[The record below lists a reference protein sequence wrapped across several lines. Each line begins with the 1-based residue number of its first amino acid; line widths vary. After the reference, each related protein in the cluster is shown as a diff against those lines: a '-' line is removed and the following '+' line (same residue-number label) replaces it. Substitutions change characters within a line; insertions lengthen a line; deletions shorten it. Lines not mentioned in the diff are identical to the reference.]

1 MKEVKDQILALR
13 KALHDHNYRYY
24 VLDDPIISD
33 YEFDQSLRK
42 LAALEKQYPDYHDPN
57 SPSLRVGGGVTKDFP
72 TVIHEFPMY
81 SLDNAYS
88 RQELLDWK
96 KRIEKGLGTDEVSYT
111 CELKYDGAS
120 ISLTYDRGVLER
132 AVTRGDGTQG
142 DDVTQNIR
150 TIPTVPLELRGDFKE
165 RFAIRGE
172 IILPIEGFNKMNEQR
187 IAEGE
192 EPYRNPRN
200 TASGSLKLQD
210 STLVAARPLQCFL
223 YQMIANRKLFSTQIE
238 SLQAAHNLGFHVPEH
253 HKLALTIEDVIRFI
267 TYWDKERTNLPY
279 EIDGVVVKV
288 NDIAQQDELG
298 YTSKSPRWAIAYKF
312 KAESTYATLESV
324 QFQVGRTG
332 AITPVAILNPVVLGG
347 TVVKRAS
354 LHNADQIEK
363 LDLYYEDSVAIEKG
377 GEIIPKITS
386 VESSKR
392 RTDAKK
398 VQYLTHCPDCKT
410 ELVRIA
416 GEADHYCPNND
427 GCPTQ
432 IIGRIQHFIS
442 RKAMNVYGLGN
453 ETIELLYHQGLL
465 KSYADLYTLT
475 YDQLIPLDRMADK
488 SVQNILYA
496 IDQSKTVPFERVLFG
511 LGIRYV
517 GQAVAKKLALS
528 FGSIDGI
535 AKANI
540 DTLTQVDEIGT
551 SIAESVVEFF
561 VSSSNIQIIDR
572 LKMYGLQLE
581 SQLKNIEPISNK
593 LYGQSFVIS
602 GVFSLHSRDE
612 IKTLVESHGGKV
624 SSSLS
629 SKTSFLLAGEN
640 MGPKKRIKAN
650 DLGITIVDEATFL
663 SMISG

>member
-1 MKEVKDQILALR
+1 MKEVKEQILALR

-33 YEFDQSLRK
+33 YQFDQDLRA
-42 LAALEKQYPDYHDPN
+42 LANLEKQYPEYHDPN
-57 SPSLRVGGGVTKDFP
+57 SPTLRVGGRVTKDFP
-72 TVIHEFPMY
+72 TVVHEYPMY

-88 RQELLDWK
+88 EQELLDWE
-96 KRIEKGLGTDEVSYT
+96 KRVQKGLGTDEVSYT

-150 TIPTVPLELRGDFKE
+150 TIPTVPLELREDFKE

-172 IILPIEGFNKMNEQR
+172 IILPIDGFNKMNEQR

-223 YQMIANRKLFSTQIE
+223 YQMIADRTLFSTQIE
-238 SLQAAHNLGFHVPEH
+238 SLQAAHNLGFNVPEH
-253 HKLALTIEDVIRFI
+253 HTLASTIDDVIRFI
-267 TYWDKERTNLPY
+267 THWNRERKNLPY

-312 KAESTYATLESV
+312 KSESTYATLESV

-332 AITPVAILNPVVLGG
+332 AITPVAILSPVILGG

-363 LDLYYEDSVAIEKG
+363 LDLYYGDSVVIEKG
-377 GEIIPKITS
+377 GEIIPKIKYVKS
-386 VESSKR
+386 YKR
-392 RTDAKK
+392 SEDAKK
-398 VQYLTHCPDCKT
+398 VQYITHCPDCKT
-410 ELVRIA
+410 ELVRMS

-432 IIGRIQHFIS
+432 IIGVIQHFVS

-465 KSYADLYTLT
+465 TSYADLYTLT
-475 YDQLIPLDRMADK
+475 YDQLIPLERMADK
-488 SVQNILYA
+488 SVQNILDA
-496 IDQSKTVPFERVLFG
+496 IAQSKTAPFERVLFG

-517 GQAVAKKLALS
+517 GQTVAKKLAIS
-528 FGSIDGI
+528 FGSIDAL
-535 AKANI
+535 AKANL
-540 DTLTQVDEIGT
+540 DTLIQVDEIGKR
-551 SIAESVVEFF
+551 IAESVIEFF
-561 VSSSNIQIIDR
+561 SSLSNIQIIDR
-572 LKMYGLQLE
+572 LKKYGLQLE
-581 SQLKNIEPISNK
+581 SQLNHLNPISNK
-593 LYGQSFVIS
+593 LDGQSFVIS
-602 GVFSLHSRDE
+602 GIFSSFSRDE
-612 IKTLVESHGGKV
+612 IKALVEENGGKV

-640 MGPKKRIKAN
+640 MGPKKRIKAD
-650 DLGITIVDEATFL
+650 DLGIVIIDETTFL
-663 SMISG
+663 SMISL

>member
-1 MKEVKDQILALR
+1 MKEVKEQILALR

-42 LAALEKQYPDYHDPN
+42 LAALEKQYPEYHDPN

-72 TVIHEFPMY
+72 TVVHEFPMY

-88 RQELLDWK
+88 KQELLDWE
-96 KRIEKGLGTDEVSYT
+96 KRVQKGLGTDEVSYT

-150 TIPTVPLELRGDFKE
+150 TIPTVPLELREDFKE

-172 IILPIEGFNKMNEQR
+172 IILPIEGFNKMNEKR

-223 YQMIANRKLFSTQIE
+223 YQMIADRTLFSTQIE
-238 SLQAAHNLGFHVPEH
+238 SLQAAHNLGFNVPEH
-253 HKLALTIEDVIRFI
+253 HTLASTIDDVIRFI
-267 TYWDKERTNLPY
+267 THWNTERKNLPY

-332 AITPVAILNPVVLGG
+332 VITPVAMLSPVILGG

-354 LHNADQIEK
+354 LHNSDQIEK
-363 LDLYYEDSVAIEKG
+363 LDLYYGDSVVIEKG
-377 GEIIPKITS
+377 GEIIPKITF
-386 VESSKR
+386 VESNKR
-392 RTDAKK
+392 SEDAKK
-398 VQYLTHCPDCKT
+398 VQYITHCPDCKT
-410 ELVRIA
+410 ELVRMA

-432 IIGRIQHFIS
+432 IIGVIQHFIS

-453 ETIELLYHQGLL
+453 ETIELLFHKGLL
-465 KSYADLYTLT
+465 TSYADLYTLT
-475 YDQLIPLDRMADK
+475 YDQLIPLERMADK
-488 SVQNILYA
+488 SVQNILDA
-496 IDQSKTVPFERVLFG
+496 INQSKTVPFERVLFG

-517 GQAVAKKLALS
+517 GQTVAKKLAIS
-528 FGSIDGI
+528 FGSIDAL
-535 AKANI
+535 AKANLN
-540 DTLTQVDEIGT
+540 TLIQVDEIGKR
-551 SIAESVVEFF
+551 IAESVIEFF
-561 VSSSNIQIIDR
+561 SSLSNIQIIDR
-572 LKMYGLQLE
+572 LKKYGLQLE
-581 SQLKNIEPISNK
+581 SQLNHLEPVSNK
-593 LYGQSFVIS
+593 LDGQSFVIS
-602 GVFSLHSRDE
+602 GVFSSYSRDE
-612 IKTLVESHGGKV
+612 IKALVEENGGKI

-640 MGPKKRIKAN
+640 MGPKKRIKAY
-650 DLGITIVDEATFL
+650 DLGIVIIDETTFL
-663 SMISG
+663 SMISL

>member
-1 MKEVKDQILALR
+1 MKEVKEQILALR

-33 YEFDQSLRK
+33 YEFDQSIRE
-42 LAALEKQYPDYHDPN
+42 LANLEKQYPEYHDPK
-57 SPSLRVGGGVTKDFP
+57 SPTLRVGGGVTKDFP
-72 TVIHEFPMY
+72 TLVHEFPMY

-88 RQELLDWK
+88 QQELLDWE
-96 KRIEKGLGTDEVSYT
+96 KRVQKGLGTDEVSYT

-150 TIPTVPLELRGDFKE
+150 TIPTVPLEIRGDFKE
-165 RFAIRGE
+165 RFSVRGE

-187 IAEGE
+187 IVQGE

-210 STLVAARPLQCFL
+210 SKLVAARPLQCFL
-223 YQMIANRKLFSTQIE
+223 YQMIADRKLFSTQIE
-238 SLQAAHNLGFHVPEH
+238 SLQAAHNLGFHVPKH
-253 HKLALTIEDVIRFI
+253 HTLAPKIEEVIRFI
-267 TYWDKERTNLPY
+267 THWEKERTNLPY

-312 KAESTYATLESV
+312 KAESTYAILESV

-332 AITPVAILNPVVLGG
+332 AITPVAILNPVILGG

-363 LDLYYEDSVAIEKG
+363 LDLYYGDSVAIEKG
-377 GEIIPKITS
+377 GEIIPKIIS
-386 VESSKR
+386 AESSKR
-392 RTDAKK
+392 STEAKK
-398 VQYLTHCPDCKT
+398 VRYITHCPDCKT
-410 ELVRIA
+410 ELVRMA

-442 RKAMNVYGLGN
+442 RKAMNIYGLGN

-465 KSYADLYTLT
+465 VSYADLYTLT
-475 YDQLIPLDRMADK
+475 YEKLIPLERMADK
-488 SVQNILYA
+488 SVQNILDA
-496 IDQSKTVPFERVLFG
+496 IDKSKTIPFERVLFG

-517 GQAVAKKLALS
+517 GQTVAKKLAIS
-528 FGSIDGI
+528 FGSIDNLS
-535 AKANI
+535 KANL
-540 DTLTQVDEIGT
+540 DTLVQVDEIGT
-551 SIAESVVEFF
+551 RIAESVVEFF
-561 VSSSNIQIIDR
+561 DSLSNIQIIDR
-572 LKMYGLQLE
+572 LKTYGLQFK
-581 SQLKNIEPISNK
+581 SQLNNFKPLSNK
-593 LYGQSFVIS
+593 LEGQSFVIS
-602 GVFSLHSRDE
+602 GVFSSHTRDE
-612 IKTLVESHGGKV
+612 IKTLVENHGGKV

-640 MGPKKRIKAN
+640 MGPKKRIKA
-650 DLGITIVDEATFL
+650 DHLGIVVIDETIFL
-663 SMISG
+663 SMIST

>member
-1 MKEVKDQILALR
+1 MKEVKEQILALR

-33 YEFDQSLRK
+33 YEFDQSVRE
-42 LAALEKQYPDYHDPN
+42 LANLEKQYPEYHDPN
-57 SPSLRVGGGVTKDFP
+57 SPTLRVGGGVTKDFP
-72 TVIHEFPMY
+72 TLVHEFPMY

-88 RQELLDWK
+88 QQELLDWE
-96 KRIEKGLGTDEVSYT
+96 KRVQKGLGTDEVSYT

-150 TIPTVPLELRGDFKE
+150 TIPTVPLEIRGDFKE
-165 RFAIRGE
+165 RFSVRGE

-187 IAEGE
+187 IVQGE

-210 STLVAARPLQCFL
+210 SKLVAARPLQCFL
-223 YQMIANRKLFSTQIE
+223 YQMIADRKLFSTQIE
-238 SLQAAHNLGFHVPEH
+238 SLQAAHNLGFHVPKH
-253 HKLALTIEDVIRFI
+253 HTLAPKIEEVIRFI
-267 TYWDKERTNLPY
+267 THWEKERTNLPY

-312 KAESTYATLESV
+312 KAESTYAILESV

-332 AITPVAILNPVVLGG
+332 AITPVAILNPVILGG

-363 LDLYYEDSVAIEKG
+363 LDLYYGDSVAIEKG
-377 GEIIPKITS
+377 GEIIPKIIS
-386 VESSKR
+386 AESSKR
-392 RTDAKK
+392 STDAKK
-398 VQYLTHCPDCKT
+398 VRYITHCPDCKT
-410 ELVRIA
+410 ELVRMA
-416 GEADHYCPNND
+416 GEADHYCPNNN

-442 RKAMNVYGLGN
+442 RKAMNIYGLGN

-465 KSYADLYTLT
+465 VSYADLYTLT
-475 YDQLIPLDRMADK
+475 YEKLIPLERMADK
-488 SVQNILYA
+488 SVQNILDA
-496 IDQSKTVPFERVLFG
+496 IDKSKTIPFERVLFG

-517 GQAVAKKLALS
+517 GQTVAKKLAIS
-528 FGSIDGI
+528 FGSIDNLS
-535 AKANI
+535 KANL
-540 DTLTQVDEIGT
+540 DTLVQVDEIGT
-551 SIAESVVEFF
+551 RIAESVVEFF
-561 VSSSNIQIIDR
+561 DSLSNIQIIDR
-572 LKMYGLQLE
+572 LKTYGLQFK
-581 SQLKNIEPISNK
+581 SQLNNFKPLSNK
-593 LYGQSFVIS
+593 LEGQSFVIS
-602 GVFSLHSRDE
+602 GVFSSHTRDE
-612 IKTLVESHGGKV
+612 IKTLVENHGGKV

-640 MGPKKRIKAN
+640 MGPKKRIKA
-650 DLGITIVDEATFL
+650 DHLGIVVIDETVFL
-663 SMISG
+663 SMIST

>member
-1 MKEVKDQILALR
+1 M
-13 KALHDHNYRYY
+13 
-24 VLDDPIISD
+24 
-33 YEFDQSLRK
+33 
-42 LAALEKQYPDYHDPN
+42 
-57 SPSLRVGGGVTKDFP
+57 GGGVTKDFP
-72 TVIHEFPMY
+72 TVVHEFPMY

-88 RQELLDWK
+88 KQELLDWE
-96 KRIEKGLGTDEVSYT
+96 KRVQKGLGTDEVSYT

-120 ISLTYDRGVLER
+120 ISLTYDRGVLGR

-172 IILPIEGFNKMNEQR
+172 IILPIDGFNKMNEQR

-210 STLVAARPLQCFL
+210 SALVAARPLQCFL
-223 YQMIANRKLFSTQIE
+223 YQMIANRTLFSTQIE
-238 SLQAAHNLGFHVPEH
+238 SLQAAYNMGFHVPEH
-253 HKLALTIEDVIRFI
+253 HTLAPKIEDVIRFI
-267 TYWDKERTNLPY
+267 THWDKERTNLPY

-363 LDLYYEDSVAIEKG
+363 LNLFYQDSVAIEKG

-392 RTDAKK
+392 SADAKK
-398 VQYLTHCPDCKT
+398 VYYITHCPDCTT
-410 ELVRIA
+410 ELVRMA

-427 GCPTQ
+427 RCPTQ

-465 KSYADLYTLT
+465 MSYADLYTLT
-475 YDQLIPLDRMADK
+475 YDQLILLERMADK
-488 SVQNILYA
+488 SVQNILDA

-517 GQAVAKKLALS
+517 GQTVAKKLALS
-528 FGSIDGI
+528 FGSIDVL
-535 AKANI
+535 AKANL
-540 DTLTQVDEIGT
+540 DTLTQVDEIGIR
-551 SIAESVVEFF
+551 IAESVVEFF
-561 VSSSNIQIIDR
+561 SSLSNIQIIDR
-572 LKMYGLQLE
+572 LKTCGLQLE
-581 SQLKNIEPISNK
+581 SQLNHFKPLSNK

-612 IKTLVESHGGKV
+612 IKALVEDHGGKV

-640 MGPKKRIKAN
+640 MGPKKRIKA
-650 DLGITIVDEATFL
+650 DDIGIIVIDEAAFL

>member
-1 MKEVKDQILALR
+1 MKEVKEQILALR

-42 LAALEKQYPDYHDPN
+42 LAALEKQYPEYHDPN

-72 TVIHEFPMY
+72 TVVHEFPMY

-88 RQELLDWK
+88 KQELLDWE
-96 KRIEKGLGTDEVSYT
+96 KRVQKGLGTDEVSYT

-210 STLVAARPLQCFL
+210 SALVAARPLQCFL
-223 YQMIANRKLFSTQIE
+223 YQMIANRTLFSTQIE

-253 HKLALTIEDVIRFI
+253 HTLAPTIEDVIRFI
-267 TYWDKERTNLPY
+267 THWDKERSNLPY

-312 KAESTYATLESV
+312 KAETTYAILESV

-363 LDLYYEDSVAIEKG
+363 LDLYYGDSVAIEKG

-392 RTDAKK
+392 GANAKK
-398 VQYLTHCPDCKT
+398 VHYITHCPDCET
-410 ELVRIA
+410 ELVRMA

-465 KSYADLYTLT
+465 MSYADLYTLT
-475 YDQLIPLDRMADK
+475 YDQLIPLERMADK
-488 SVQNILYA
+488 SVQNILDA

-517 GQAVAKKLALS
+517 GQTVAKKLALS
-528 FGSIDGI
+528 FGSIDAL
-535 AKANI
+535 AKANL

-551 SIAESVVEFF
+551 RIAESVVEFF
-561 VSSSNIQIIDR
+561 SSLTNIQIIDR
-572 LKMYGLQLE
+572 LKTCGLQLE
-581 SQLKNIEPISNK
+581 SQLNHLKPLSNK
-593 LYGQSFVIS
+593 LDGQSFVIS

-612 IKTLVESHGGKV
+612 IKALVEDHGGKV

-640 MGPKKRIKAN
+640 MGPKKRIKADN
-650 DLGITIVDEATFL
+650 LGIAIIDETTFL
-663 SMISG
+663 SMIST

>member
-1 MKEVKDQILALR
+1 MKEVKEQILALR

-42 LAALEKQYPDYHDPN
+42 LAALEKQYPEYHDPN
-57 SPSLRVGGGVTKDFP
+57 SPTLRVGGGVTKDFP
-72 TVIHEFPMY
+72 TEVHEFPMY

-88 RQELLDWK
+88 QQELLDWE
-96 KRIEKGLGTDEVSYT
+96 KRVQKGLGTDEVPYT

-172 IILPIEGFNKMNEQR
+172 IILPVEGFNKMNEQR

-223 YQMIANRKLFSTQIE
+223 YQMIANRTLFSTQIE

-253 HKLALTIEDVIRFI
+253 HTLAPTIEDVIRFI
-267 TYWDKERTNLPY
+267 THWDKERSNLPY

-312 KAESTYATLESV
+312 KAESTFAILESV

-363 LDLYYEDSVAIEKG
+363 LDLYYGDSVAIEKG

-392 RTDAKK
+392 SADAKK
-398 VQYLTHCPDCKT
+398 VHYITHCPDCET
-410 ELVRIA
+410 ELVRMA

-465 KSYADLYTLT
+465 MSYADLYTLT
-475 YDQLIPLDRMADK
+475 HDQLIPLERMADK
-488 SVQNILYA
+488 SVQNILDA

-517 GQAVAKKLALS
+517 GQTVAKKLALS
-528 FGSIDGI
+528 FGSMDAL
-535 AKANI
+535 AKANL
-540 DTLTQVDEIGT
+540 DTLTQVDEIGIR
-551 SIAESVVEFF
+551 IAESVVEF
-561 VSSSNIQIIDR
+561 SSSLSNIQIIDR
-572 LKMYGLQLE
+572 LKAYGLQLE
-581 SQLKNIEPISNK
+581 SQLNQFKPLSDK
-593 LYGQSFVIS
+593 LEGQSFVIS
-602 GVFSLHSRDE
+602 GVFSSHSRDE
-612 IKTLVESHGGKV
+612 IKTLVEDHGGKV

-640 MGPKKRIKAN
+640 MGPKKRIKAD
-650 DLGITIVDEATFL
+650 DLGIVIIDETTFL
-663 SMISG
+663 SMISV

>member
-1 MKEVKDQILALR
+1 MKEVKEQILALR

-33 YEFDQSLRK
+33 YQFDQDLRD
-42 LAALEKQYPDYHDPN
+42 LANLEKQHPEYHDPN
-57 SPSLRVGGGVTKDFP
+57 SPTLRVGGRVTKDFP
-72 TVIHEFPMY
+72 TVVHEYPMY

-88 RQELLDWK
+88 EQELLDWE
-96 KRIEKGLGTDEVSYT
+96 KRVQKGLGTDEVSYT
-111 CELKYDGAS
+111 CELKFDGAS

-150 TIPTVPLELRGDFKE
+150 TIPTVPLELREDFKE

-172 IILPIEGFNKMNEQR
+172 IILPIDGFNKMNEQR

-210 STLVAARPLQCFL
+210 SSLVAARPLQCFL
-223 YQMIANRKLFSTQIE
+223 YQMIANRTLFSTQIE

-253 HKLALTIEDVIRFI
+253 HKLASTIDDVIRFI
-267 TYWDKERTNLPY
+267 THWNTERKNLPY

-332 AITPVAILNPVVLGG
+332 AITPVAMLSPVILGG

-354 LHNADQIEK
+354 LHNSDQIEK
-363 LDLYYEDSVAIEKG
+363 LDLYYGDYVAIEKG
-377 GEIIPKITS
+377 GEIIPKITF
-386 VESSKR
+386 VESNKR
-392 RTDAKK
+392 SGDAKK
-398 VQYLTHCPDCKT
+398 VQYITHCPDCKT
-410 ELVRIA
+410 ELVRMA

-432 IIGRIQHFIS
+432 IIGVIQHFIS

-453 ETIELLYHQGLL
+453 ETIELLFHKGLL
-465 KSYADLYTLT
+465 TSYADLYTLT
-475 YDQLIPLDRMADK
+475 YDQLIPLERMADK
-488 SVQNILYA
+488 SVQNILDA

-517 GQAVAKKLALS
+517 GQTVAKKLAIS
-528 FGSIDGI
+528 FGSIDAL
-535 AKANI
+535 AKANLN
-540 DTLTQVDEIGT
+540 TLIQVDEIGKR
-551 SIAESVVEFF
+551 IAESVIEFF
-561 VSSSNIQIIDR
+561 SSLSNIQIIDR
-572 LKMYGLQLE
+572 LKKYGLQLE
-581 SQLKNIEPISNK
+581 SQLNHLEPVSNK
-593 LYGQSFVIS
+593 LDGQSFVIS
-602 GVFSLHSRDE
+602 GVFSSYSRDE
-612 IKTLVESHGGKV
+612 IKALVEENGGKI

-640 MGPKKRIKAN
+640 MGPKKRIKAD
-650 DLGITIVDEATFL
+650 DLGIVIIDETTFL
-663 SMISG
+663 SMISL

>member
-1 MKEVKDQILALR
+1 MKEVKEQILALR

-33 YEFDQSLRK
+33 YEFDQSIRE
-42 LAALEKQYPDYHDPN
+42 LANLEKQYPEYHDPN
-57 SPSLRVGGGVTKDFP
+57 SPTLRVGGGVTKDFP
-72 TVIHEFPMY
+72 TLVHEFPMY

-88 RQELLDWK
+88 QQELLDWE
-96 KRIEKGLGTDEVSYT
+96 KRVQKGLGTDEVSYT

-120 ISLTYDRGVLER
+120 ISLTYERGVLER

-150 TIPTVPLELRGDFKE
+150 TIPTVPLEIRGDFKE
-165 RFAIRGE
+165 RFSVRGE

-187 IAEGE
+187 IVQGE

-210 STLVAARPLQCFL
+210 SKLVAARPLQCFL
-223 YQMIANRKLFSTQIE
+223 YQMIADRKLFSTQIE
-238 SLQAAHNLGFHVPEH
+238 SLQAAHNLGFHVPKH
-253 HKLALTIEDVIRFI
+253 HTLAPKIEEVIQFI
-267 TYWDKERTNLPY
+267 THWEKERTNLPY

-312 KAESTYATLESV
+312 KADSTYAILESV

-363 LDLYYEDSVAIEKG
+363 LDLYYGDSVAIEKG
-377 GEIIPKITS
+377 GEIIPKIIS
-386 VESSKR
+386 AESSKR
-392 RTDAKK
+392 STDAKK
-398 VQYLTHCPDCKT
+398 VRYITHCPDCKT
-410 ELVRIA
+410 ELVRMA
-416 GEADHYCPNND
+416 GEADHYCPNNN

-442 RKAMNVYGLGN
+442 RKAMNIYGLGN

-465 KSYADLYTLT
+465 VSYADLYTLT
-475 YDQLIPLDRMADK
+475 YEKLIPLERMADK
-488 SVQNILYA
+488 SVQNILDA
-496 IDQSKTVPFERVLFG
+496 IDKSKTIPFERVLFG

-517 GQAVAKKLALS
+517 GQTVAKKLAIS
-528 FGSIDGI
+528 FGSIDTLS
-535 AKANI
+535 KANL
-540 DTLTQVDEIGT
+540 DTLVQVDEIGT
-551 SIAESVVEFF
+551 RIAESVVEFF
-561 VSSSNIQIIDR
+561 DSLSNIQIIDR
-572 LKMYGLQLE
+572 LKTYGLQFK
-581 SQLKNIEPISNK
+581 SQLNNFKPLSNK
-593 LYGQSFVIS
+593 LEGQSFVIS
-602 GVFSLHSRDE
+602 GVFSSHTRDE
-612 IKTLVESHGGKV
+612 IKTLVENHGGKV

-629 SKTSFLLAGEN
+629 SKTSFLIAGEN
-640 MGPKKRIKAN
+640 MGPKKRIKA
-650 DLGITIVDEATFL
+650 DHLGIVVIDETVFL
-663 SMISG
+663 SMIST

>member
-1 MKEVKDQILALR
+1 M
-13 KALHDHNYRYY
+13 
-24 VLDDPIISD
+24 
-33 YEFDQSLRK
+33 
-42 LAALEKQYPDYHDPN
+42 
-57 SPSLRVGGGVTKDFP
+57 
-72 TVIHEFPMY
+72 
-81 SLDNAYS
+81 
-88 RQELLDWK
+88 
-96 KRIEKGLGTDEVSYT
+96 
-111 CELKYDGAS
+111 
-120 ISLTYDRGVLER
+120 TYDRGVLVS

-150 TIPTVPLELRGDFKE
+150 TIPTVPLELREDFKE

-172 IILPIEGFNKMNEQR
+172 IILPIEGFNKMNEKR

-223 YQMIANRKLFSTQIE
+223 YQMIADRTLFSTQIE
-238 SLQAAHNLGFHVPEH
+238 SLQAAHNLGFNVPEH
-253 HKLALTIEDVIRFI
+253 HTLASTIDDVIRFI
-267 TYWDKERTNLPY
+267 THWNRERKNLPY

-312 KAESTYATLESV
+312 KSESTYATLESV

-332 AITPVAILNPVVLGG
+332 AITPVAMLSPVILGG

-363 LDLYYEDSVAIEKG
+363 LDLYYGDSVVIEKG
-377 GEIIPKITS
+377 GEIIPKIKFVKS
-386 VESSKR
+386 YKR
-392 RTDAKK
+392 SEDAKK
-398 VQYLTHCPDCKT
+398 VQYITHCPDCKT
-410 ELVRIA
+410 ELVRMA

-432 IIGRIQHFIS
+432 IIGVIQHFIS

-465 KSYADLYTLT
+465 TSYADLYTLT
-475 YDQLIPLDRMADK
+475 YDQLIPLERMADK
-488 SVQNILYA
+488 SVQNILDA
-496 IDQSKTVPFERVLFG
+496 IAQSKTAPFERVLFG

-517 GQAVAKKLALS
+517 GQTVAKKLAIS
-528 FGSIDGI
+528 FGSIDAL
-535 AKANI
+535 AKANL
-540 DTLTQVDEIGT
+540 DTLIQVDEIGKR
-551 SIAESVVEFF
+551 IAESVIEFF
-561 VSSSNIQIIDR
+561 SSLSNIQIIDR
-572 LKMYGLQLE
+572 LKQYGLQLE
-581 SQLKNIEPISNK
+581 SQLNHLNPISNK
-593 LYGQSFVIS
+593 LDGQSFVIS
-602 GVFSLHSRDE
+602 GIFSSFSRDE
-612 IKTLVESHGGKV
+612 IKALVEENGGKV

-640 MGPKKRIKAN
+640 MGPKKRIKAD
-650 DLGITIVDEATFL
+650 DLGIVIIDETTFL
-663 SMISG
+663 SMISL

>member
-1 MKEVKDQILALR
+1 MKEIKGQILALR
-13 KALHDHNYRYY
+13 KVLHDHNYRYY
-24 VLDDPIISD
+24 VLDEPTISD
-33 YEFDQSLRK
+33 YEFDQSLRE
-42 LAALEKQYPDYHDPN
+42 LAALEKQYPEYYDPN
-57 SPSLRVGGGVTKDFP
+57 SPTLRVGGGITKDFP
-72 TVIHEFPMY
+72 TVVHEHPMY

-88 RQELLDWK
+88 QQELIDWE
-96 KRIEKGLGTDEVSYT
+96 KRVQKGLGTDQVSYT

-120 ISLTYDRGVLER
+120 ISLTYDHGVLEK

-150 TIPTVPLELRGDFKE
+150 TIPTVPLELRGNFKE

-172 IILPIEGFNKMNEQR
+172 IILPIDGFNKMNEQR

-210 STLVAARPLQCFL
+210 SALVAARPLQCFL
-223 YQMIANRKLFSTQIE
+223 YQMIANRTLFSTQIE

-253 HKLALTIEDVIRFI
+253 YTLASTIEDVIQFI
-267 TYWDKERTNLPY
+267 SHWDIERANLPF
-279 EIDGVVVKV
+279 EIDGVVIKV

-312 KAESTYATLESV
+312 KAESTYATLVSV

-332 AITPVAILNPVVLGG
+332 AITPVAILEPVVLGG

-363 LDLYYEDSVAIEKG
+363 LDLYYGDSVAIEKG

-392 RTDAKK
+392 SAGAKK
-398 VQYLTHCPDCKT
+398 VNYITHCPDCET
-410 ELVRIA
+410 ELVRML

-465 KSYADLYTLT
+465 VSYADLYTLT
-475 YDQLIPLDRMADK
+475 YDQLIPLERMADK
-488 SVQNILYA
+488 SVQNILDA
-496 IDQSKTVPFERVLFG
+496 IEQSKTIPFERLLFA

-517 GQAVAKKLALS
+517 GQTVAKKLAIS
-528 FGSIDGI
+528 FGSIDEL
-535 AKANI
+535 AKANLE
-540 DTLTQVDEIGT
+540 TLTQVDEIGIR
-551 SIAESVVEFF
+551 IAESVVEFF
-561 VSSSNIQIIDR
+561 TSLPNIQIIDR
-572 LKMYGLQLE
+572 LKMYGLQFE
-581 SQLKNIEPISNK
+581 SQLNQFEPVSNK
-593 LYGQSFVIS
+593 LNGQSFVIS
-602 GVFSLHSRDE
+602 GVFSSHSRDE
-612 IKTLVESHGGKV
+612 MKKLVEDHGGKI

-640 MGPKKRIKAN
+640 MGPKKRIKAD
-650 DLGITIVDEATFL
+650 DLGIAIIDESTFL
-663 SMISG
+663 SMISA

>member
-1 MKEVKDQILALR
+1 MKEYKQQILALR

-42 LAALEKQYPDYHDPN
+42 LAALEKQYPEYHDPN

-72 TVIHEFPMY
+72 TVVHEFPMY

-88 RQELLDWK
+88 KQELLDWE
-96 KRIEKGLGTDEVSYT
+96 KRVQKGLGTDKVSYT

-132 AVTRGDGTQG
+132 AVTRGDGSQG

-172 IILPIEGFNKMNEQR
+172 IILPIDGFNKMNEKR

-223 YQMIANRKLFSTQIE
+223 YQMIANRTLFSTQIE
-238 SLQAAHNLGFHVPEH
+238 SLQAAYNMGFHVPEH
-253 HKLALTIEDVIRFI
+253 HTLAPKIEDVIRFI
-267 TYWDKERTNLPY
+267 THWDKERTNLPY

-363 LDLYYEDSVAIEKG
+363 LDLFYQDSVAIEKG

-392 RTDAKK
+392 SADAKK
-398 VQYLTHCPDCKT
+398 VYYITHCPDCKT
-410 ELVRIA
+410 ELVRMA

-427 GCPTQ
+427 RCPTQ

-465 KSYADLYTLT
+465 MSYADLYTLT
-475 YDQLIPLDRMADK
+475 YDQLILLERMADK
-488 SVQNILYA
+488 SVQNILDA

-517 GQAVAKKLALS
+517 GQTVAKKLALS
-528 FGSIDGI
+528 FGSIDAL
-535 AKANI
+535 AKANL
-540 DTLTQVDEIGT
+540 DTLTQVDEIGIR
-551 SIAESVVEFF
+551 IAESVVEFF
-561 VSSSNIQIIDR
+561 SSLSNIQIIDR
-572 LKMYGLQLE
+572 LKTCGLQLE
-581 SQLKNIEPISNK
+581 SQLNHFKPLSNK

-612 IKTLVESHGGKV
+612 IKALVENHGGKV

-640 MGPKKRIKAN
+640 MGPKKRIKA
-650 DLGITIVDEATFL
+650 DDIGIIVIDEAAFL

>member
-1 MKEVKDQILALR
+1 MKKVKYQILALR

-24 VLDDPIISD
+24 ILDEPTISD
-33 YEFDQSLRK
+33 FEFDQSLRE
-42 LAALEKQYPDYHDPN
+42 LATLEKQYPEYHDPN
-57 SPSLRVGGGVTKDFP
+57 SPTLRVGGGVTKDFP
-72 TVIHEFPMY
+72 TVVHEFPMY

-88 RQELLDWK
+88 QQELLDWE
-96 KRIEKGLGTDEVSYT
+96 KRVQKGLGTNEVTYT

-172 IILPIEGFNKMNEQR
+172 IILPIEGFNQMNEQR
-187 IAEGE
+187 IVEGE

-223 YQMIANRKLFSTQIE
+223 YQMISNRALFSTQIE
-238 SLQAAHNLGFHVPEH
+238 SLQVAHNLGFHVPEH
-253 HKLALTIEDVIRFI
+253 HALASTLEDVLRYI
-267 TYWDKERTNLPY
+267 THWDKERKNLPF

-288 NDIAQQDELG
+288 NNIAQQDELG

-312 KAESTYATLESV
+312 KAESTYANLESV
-324 QFQVGRTG
+324 EFQVGRTG

-354 LHNADQIEK
+354 LHNANQIEK
-363 LDLYYEDSVAIEKG
+363 LDLYFGDSVAIEKG

-386 VESSKR
+386 VESDKR
-392 RTDAKK
+392 GADAKK
-398 VQYLTHCPDCKT
+398 VHYITHCPDCKS
-410 ELVRIA
+410 ELVRMA

-442 RKAMNVYGLGN
+442 RKAMNVHGLGS

-465 KSYADLYTLT
+465 MSYADLYTLT
-475 YDQLIPLDRMADK
+475 YDQLIPLERMADK
-488 SVQNILYA
+488 SVENILDA
-496 IDQSKTVPFERVLFG
+496 INQSKTVPFERVLFG

-517 GQAVAKKLALS
+517 GQTVAKKLAIS
-528 FGSIDGI
+528 FGSID
-535 AKANI
+535 ALVKA
-540 DTLTQVDEIGT
+540 DLDALTQVDEIGT
-551 SIAESVVEFF
+551 RIAESVLEFF
-561 VSSSNIQIIDR
+561 SSPSNIQIIER
-572 LKMYGLQLE
+572 LKIYELQFE
-581 SQLKNIEPISNK
+581 SQLSNFKPLSNK

-602 GVFSLHSRDE
+602 GVFSSHTRDE
-612 IKTLVESHGGKV
+612 IKNLVEKHGGKV

-640 MGPKKRIKAN
+640 MGPNKRIKA
-650 DLGITIVDEATFL
+650 DGLGIVIINEATFI
-663 SMISG
+663 SMISA

>member
-1 MKEVKDQILALR
+1 MKEVKEQILALR

-33 YEFDQSLRK
+33 YEFDQSIRE
-42 LAALEKQYPDYHDPN
+42 LANLEKQYPEYHDPN
-57 SPSLRVGGGVTKDFP
+57 SPTLRVGGGVTKDFP
-72 TVIHEFPMY
+72 TLVHEFPMY

-88 RQELLDWK
+88 QQELLDWE
-96 KRIEKGLGTDEVSYT
+96 KRVQKGLGTDEVSYT

-150 TIPTVPLELRGDFKE
+150 TIPTVPLEIRGDFKE
-165 RFAIRGE
+165 RFSVRGE

-187 IAEGE
+187 IVQGE

-210 STLVAARPLQCFL
+210 SKLVAARPLQCFL
-223 YQMIANRKLFSTQIE
+223 YQMIADRKLFSTQIE
-238 SLQAAHNLGFHVPEH
+238 SLQAAHNLGFNVPKH
-253 HKLALTIEDVIRFI
+253 HTLAPKIEEVIRFI
-267 TYWDKERTNLPY
+267 THWEKERTNLPY

-312 KAESTYATLESV
+312 KAESTYAILESV

-332 AITPVAILNPVVLGG
+332 AITPVAILNPVILGG

-363 LDLYYEDSVAIEKG
+363 LDLYYGDSVAIEKG
-377 GEIIPKITS
+377 GEIIPKIIS
-386 VESSKR
+386 AESSKR
-392 RTDAKK
+392 STDAKK
-398 VQYLTHCPDCKT
+398 VRYITHCPDCKT
-410 ELVRIA
+410 ELVRMA
-416 GEADHYCPNND
+416 GEADHYCPNNN

-442 RKAMNVYGLGN
+442 RKAMNIYGLGN

-465 KSYADLYTLT
+465 VSYADLYTLT
-475 YDQLIPLDRMADK
+475 YEKLIPLERMADK
-488 SVQNILYA
+488 SVQNILDA
-496 IDQSKTVPFERVLFG
+496 IDKSKTIPFERVLFG

-517 GQAVAKKLALS
+517 GQTVAKKLAIS
-528 FGSIDGI
+528 FGSIDNLS
-535 AKANI
+535 KANL
-540 DTLTQVDEIGT
+540 DSLVQVDEIGT
-551 SIAESVVEFF
+551 RIAESVVEFF
-561 VSSSNIQIIDR
+561 DSLSNIQIIDR
-572 LKMYGLQLE
+572 LKTYGLQFK
-581 SQLKNIEPISNK
+581 SQLNNFKTLSNK
-593 LYGQSFVIS
+593 LEGQSFVIS
-602 GVFSLHSRDE
+602 GVFSSHTRDE
-612 IKTLVESHGGKV
+612 IKTLVENHGGKV

-640 MGPKKRIKAN
+640 MGPKKRIKA
-650 DLGITIVDEATFL
+650 DHLGIVVIDETVFL
-663 SMISG
+663 SMIST

>member
-1 MKEVKDQILALR
+1 MKEVKEQILALR

-42 LAALEKQYPDYHDPN
+42 LAALEKQYTEYHDPN

-72 TVIHEFPMY
+72 TVVHEFPMY

-88 RQELLDWK
+88 KQELLDWE
-96 KRIEKGLGTDEVSYT
+96 KRVQKGLGTDEVSYT

-172 IILPIEGFNKMNEQR
+172 IILPIDGFNKMNEQR

-223 YQMIANRKLFSTQIE
+223 YQMIANRTLFSTQIE
-238 SLQAAHNLGFHVPEH
+238 ILQAAHNMGFHVPEH
-253 HKLALTIEDVIRFI
+253 HTLAPTIEDVIRFI
-267 TYWDKERTNLPY
+267 THWDKERTNLSY

-363 LDLYYEDSVAIEKG
+363 LDLYYGDSVAIEKG

-392 RTDAKK
+392 GADAKK
-398 VQYLTHCPDCKT
+398 VHYITHCPDCET
-410 ELVRIA
+410 ELVRVA

-465 KSYADLYTLT
+465 MSYADLYTLT
-475 YDQLIPLDRMADK
+475 YDQLIPLERMADK
-488 SVQNILYA
+488 SVQNILDA

-517 GQAVAKKLALS
+517 GQTVAKKLALS
-528 FGSIDGI
+528 FGSIDAL
-535 AKANI
+535 AKANL
-540 DTLTQVDEIGT
+540 DTLTQVDEIGIR
-551 SIAESVVEFF
+551 IADSVVEFF
-561 VSSSNIQIIDR
+561 SSLTNIQIIDR
-572 LKMYGLQLE
+572 LKKCGLQLE
-581 SQLKNIEPISNK
+581 SQLNHLKPLSNK
-593 LYGQSFVIS
+593 LDGQSFVIS

-612 IKTLVESHGGKV
+612 IKALVEDHGGKV

-640 MGPKKRIKAN
+640 MGPKKRIKADN
-650 DLGITIVDEATFL
+650 LGIAIIDETTFL
-663 SMISG
+663 SMIST

>member
-1 MKEVKDQILALR
+1 MKEVKEQILALR

-33 YEFDQSLRK
+33 YEFDQSVRE
-42 LAALEKQYPDYHDPN
+42 LANLEKQYPEYHDPN
-57 SPSLRVGGGVTKDFP
+57 SPTLRVGGGVTKDFP
-72 TVIHEFPMY
+72 TLVHEFPMY

-88 RQELLDWK
+88 QQELLDWE
-96 KRIEKGLGTDEVSYT
+96 KRVQKGLGTDEVSYT

-150 TIPTVPLELRGDFKE
+150 TIPTVPLEIRGDFKE
-165 RFAIRGE
+165 RFSVRGE
-172 IILPIEGFNKMNEQR
+172 IILPIDGFNKMNEQR
-187 IAEGE
+187 IVQGE

-210 STLVAARPLQCFL
+210 SKLVAARPLKCFL
-223 YQMIANRKLFSTQIE
+223 YQMIADRKLFSTQIE
-238 SLQAAHNLGFHVPEH
+238 SLQAAHNLGFHVPKH
-253 HKLALTIEDVIRFI
+253 HTLAPKIEEVIRFI
-267 TYWDKERTNLPY
+267 THWEKERTNLPY

-312 KAESTYATLESV
+312 KAESTYAILESV

-332 AITPVAILNPVVLGG
+332 AITPVAILNPVILGG

-363 LDLYYEDSVAIEKG
+363 LDLYYGDSVAIEKG
-377 GEIIPKITS
+377 GEIIPKIIS
-386 VESSKR
+386 AESSKR
-392 RTDAKK
+392 STDAKK
-398 VQYLTHCPDCKT
+398 VRYITHCPDCKT
-410 ELVRIA
+410 ELVRMA
-416 GEADHYCPNND
+416 GEADHYCPNNN

-442 RKAMNVYGLGN
+442 RKAMNIYGLGN

-465 KSYADLYTLT
+465 VSYADLYTLT
-475 YDQLIPLDRMADK
+475 YEKLIPLERMADK
-488 SVQNILYA
+488 SVQNILDA
-496 IDQSKTVPFERVLFG
+496 IDKSKTIPFERVLFG

-517 GQAVAKKLALS
+517 GQTVAKKLAIS
-528 FGSIDGI
+528 FGSIDNLS
-535 AKANI
+535 KANL
-540 DTLTQVDEIGT
+540 DTLVQVDEIGT
-551 SIAESVVEFF
+551 RIAESVVEFF
-561 VSSSNIQIIDR
+561 DSLSNIQIIDR
-572 LKMYGLQLE
+572 LKTYGLQFK
-581 SQLKNIEPISNK
+581 SQLNNFKPLSNK
-593 LYGQSFVIS
+593 LEGQSFVIS
-602 GVFSLHSRDE
+602 GVFSSHTRDE
-612 IKTLVESHGGKV
+612 IKTLVENHGGKV

-640 MGPKKRIKAN
+640 MGPKQRIKA
-650 DLGITIVDEATFL
+650 DHLGIVVIDETVFL
-663 SMISG
+663 SMIST

>member
-1 MKEVKDQILALR
+1 MKEVKEQILALR

-42 LAALEKQYPDYHDPN
+42 LAALEKQYPEYHDPN
-57 SPSLRVGGGVTKDFP
+57 SPTLRVGGGVTKDFP
-72 TVIHEFPMY
+72 TEVHEFPMY

-88 RQELLDWK
+88 QQELLDWE
-96 KRIEKGLGTDEVSYT
+96 KRVQKGLGTDEVPYT

-172 IILPIEGFNKMNEQR
+172 IILPVEGFNKMNEQR

-223 YQMIANRKLFSTQIE
+223 YQMIANRTLFSTQIE

-253 HKLALTIEDVIRFI
+253 HTLAPTIEDVIRFI
-267 TYWDKERTNLPY
+267 THWDKERSNLPY

-312 KAESTYATLESV
+312 KAKSTFAILESV

-363 LDLYYEDSVAIEKG
+363 LDLYYGDSVAIEKG

-392 RTDAKK
+392 SADAKK
-398 VQYLTHCPDCKT
+398 VHYITHCPDCET
-410 ELVRIA
+410 ELVRMA

-465 KSYADLYTLT
+465 MSYADLYTLT
-475 YDQLIPLDRMADK
+475 HDQLIPLERMADK
-488 SVQNILYA
+488 SVQNILDA

-517 GQAVAKKLALS
+517 GQTVAKKLALS
-528 FGSIDGI
+528 FGSMDAL
-535 AKANI
+535 AKANL
-540 DTLTQVDEIGT
+540 DTLTQVDEIGIR
-551 SIAESVVEFF
+551 IAESVVEF
-561 VSSSNIQIIDR
+561 SSSLSNIQIIDR
-572 LKMYGLQLE
+572 LKAYGLQLE
-581 SQLKNIEPISNK
+581 SQLNQFKPLSDK
-593 LYGQSFVIS
+593 LEGQSFVIS
-602 GVFSLHSRDE
+602 GVFSSHSRDE
-612 IKTLVESHGGKV
+612 IKTLVEDHGGKV

-640 MGPKKRIKAN
+640 MGPKKRIKAD
-650 DLGITIVDEATFL
+650 DLGIVIIDETTFL
-663 SMISG
+663 SMISV

>member
-1 MKEVKDQILALR
+1 MKEVKEQILALR

-33 YEFDQSLRK
+33 YQFDQDLRD
-42 LAALEKQYPDYHDPN
+42 LANLEKQYPEYHDPN
-57 SPSLRVGGGVTKDFP
+57 SPTLRVGGRVTKDFP
-72 TVIHEFPMY
+72 TVVHEYPMY

-88 RQELLDWK
+88 EQELLDWE
-96 KRIEKGLGTDEVSYT
+96 KRVQKGLGTDAVSYT

-120 ISLTYDRGVLER
+120 ISLTYDRGVLES

-150 TIPTVPLELRGDFKE
+150 TIPTVPLELREDFKE

-223 YQMIANRKLFSTQIE
+223 YQMIADRTLFSTQIE
-238 SLQAAHNLGFHVPEH
+238 SLQAAHNLGFNVPEH
-253 HKLALTIEDVIRFI
+253 YTLASTIDDVIRFI
-267 TYWDKERTNLPY
+267 THWNRERKNLPY

-312 KAESTYATLESV
+312 KSESTYATLESV

-332 AITPVAILNPVVLGG
+332 AITPVAMLSPVILGG

-363 LDLYYEDSVAIEKG
+363 LDLYYGDSVVIEKG
-377 GEIIPKITS
+377 GEIIPKIKYVKS
-386 VESSKR
+386 YKR
-392 RTDAKK
+392 SEDAKK
-398 VQYLTHCPDCKT
+398 VQYITHCPDCKT
-410 ELVRIA
+410 ELVRMA

-432 IIGRIQHFIS
+432 IIGVIQHFIS

-465 KSYADLYTLT
+465 TSYADLYTLT
-475 YDQLIPLDRMADK
+475 YDQLIPLERMADK
-488 SVQNILYA
+488 SVQNILDA
-496 IDQSKTVPFERVLFG
+496 IAKSKTAPFERVLFG

-517 GQAVAKKLALS
+517 GQTVAKKLAIS
-528 FGSIDGI
+528 FGSIDAL
-535 AKANI
+535 AKANL
-540 DTLTQVDEIGT
+540 DTLIQVDEIGKR
-551 SIAESVVEFF
+551 IAESVIEFF
-561 VSSSNIQIIDR
+561 SSLSNIQIIDR
-572 LKMYGLQLE
+572 LKQYGLQLE
-581 SQLKNIEPISNK
+581 SQLNHLNPISNK
-593 LYGQSFVIS
+593 LDGQSFVIS
-602 GVFSLHSRDE
+602 GIFSSFSRDE
-612 IKTLVESHGGKV
+612 IKALVEENGGKV

-640 MGPKKRIKAN
+640 MGPKKRIKAD
-650 DLGITIVDEATFL
+650 DLGIEIIDETTFL
-663 SMISG
+663 SMISL

>member
-1 MKEVKDQILALR
+1 MKEVKEQILALR

-33 YEFDQSLRK
+33 YQFDQDLRE
-42 LAALEKQYPDYHDPN
+42 LANLEKQYPEYHDPN
-57 SPSLRVGGGVTKDFP
+57 SPTLRVGGRVTKDFP
-72 TVIHEFPMY
+72 TVVHEYPMY

-88 RQELLDWK
+88 EQELLDWE
-96 KRIEKGLGTDEVSYT
+96 KRVQKGLGTDEVSYT

-150 TIPTVPLELRGDFKE
+150 TIPTVPLELRKDFKE

-172 IILPIEGFNKMNEQR
+172 IILPIEGFNKMNEKR

-223 YQMIANRKLFSTQIE
+223 YQMIADRTLFSTQIE
-238 SLQAAHNLGFHVPEH
+238 SLQAAHNLGFNVPEH
-253 HKLALTIEDVIRFI
+253 HTLASTIDDVIRFI
-267 TYWDKERTNLPY
+267 KHWNRERKNLPY

-312 KAESTYATLESV
+312 KSESTYATLESV

-332 AITPVAILNPVVLGG
+332 AITPVAMLSPVILGG

-363 LDLYYEDSVAIEKG
+363 LDLYYGDSVVIEKG
-377 GEIIPKITS
+377 GEIIPKIKYVKS
-386 VESSKR
+386 YKR
-392 RTDAKK
+392 SEDAKK
-398 VQYLTHCPDCKT
+398 VQYITHCPDCKT
-410 ELVRIA
+410 ELVRMA

-432 IIGRIQHFIS
+432 IIGVIQHFIS

-453 ETIELLYHQGLL
+453 ETVELLYHQGLL
-465 KSYADLYTLT
+465 TSYADLYTLT
-475 YDQLIPLDRMADK
+475 YDQLIPLERMADK
-488 SVQNILYA
+488 SVQNILDA
-496 IDQSKTVPFERVLFG
+496 IAKSKTAPFERVLFG

-517 GQAVAKKLALS
+517 GQTVAKKLAIS
-528 FGSIDGI
+528 FGSIDAL
-535 AKANI
+535 AKANL
-540 DTLTQVDEIGT
+540 DTLIQVDEIGKR
-551 SIAESVVEFF
+551 IAESVIEFF
-561 VSSSNIQIIDR
+561 SSLSNIQIIDR
-572 LKMYGLQLE
+572 LKQYGLQLE
-581 SQLKNIEPISNK
+581 SQLNHLNPISNK
-593 LYGQSFVIS
+593 LDGQSFVIS
-602 GVFSLHSRDE
+602 GIFSSFSRDE
-612 IKTLVESHGGKV
+612 IKALVEENGGKV

-640 MGPKKRIKAN
+640 MGPKKRIKAD
-650 DLGITIVDEATFL
+650 DLGIVIIDETTFL
-663 SMISG
+663 SMISL